1 MKKRTGHE
9 HGVGDT
15 NPHLLMSYNL
25 ADAMGVN
32 RVIAGEAVP
41 MGLTT
46 IEAQDRLR
54 QFGPNRVEEEARHP
68 LRSFFAKFWAPVP
81 WMLEATILFEIA
93 AHKPDEAVIIG
104 VLLLFNSILSFVQ
117 ENQANRALALLRKQ
131 LAVQSRVLRDGHWQ
145 LIRAEQLVPG
155 DVIHL
160 RLGDLAPADA
170 RLFDGLVEVDESELT
185 GESPPKEKSAGAIVY
200 AGSRLKRGE
209 ASGEVTATGQ
219 HTYFG
224 KSAELVKTA
233 KTASHL
239 QEIIFAIVK
248 YLVIL
253 DAVLV
258 GALLA
263 YAGFAHLP
271 WPEVLPFALILVVA
285 SVPVALPA
293 TFTVATALG
302 ALDMS
307 HHAALVTR
315 LSAIEEAAAMDVL
328 CTDKT
333 GTITQNRLAVAEL
346 HPSGGRNAEEVLRM
360 AALASDVATQ
370 DPIDL
375 AIIEAAQEKRV
386 LNDVPRRIQFIP
398 FDPATKHSEAVHE
411 LPAGKLRVIKGAPDA
426 LGSLVRNAGSI
437 AGEVARLA
445 GQGSR
450 VLAVAA
456 GTEHALELVGLLGLK
471 DPIREDSKAVVQ
483 NLKSLGVRVIMV
495 TGDGPATARAVS
507 LQVGIGNRVGSAE
520 SLRNGAGDTEH
531 YDVFAGVFP
540 EDKFRLVQALQ
551 RLGHVVGMTGD
562 GVNDAPA
569 LKQAEAGIAVST
581 ATDVAKAAASVVL
594 TESGLTGV
602 LRAVETGRRIYQRML
617 TYTLNKIIK
626 TIEIAVFLSVGV
638 ILTGT
643 FVVTPMLVV
652 LLLFTNDFVTMS
664 IATDHVSFSP
674 QPDRWNIR
682 TLMLTAGTLAGL
694 VLILSFTVFFIG
706 RDTLHLPLRQLQ
718 TLVFLM
724 LVFTGQGNVYL
735 VRERERFWHSRPSC
749 WLVFSSVAD
758 IVVVSLMATSGILM
772 APISWTL
779 VASLLIIVMIFLFV
793 IDGVKV
799 HIFRRFGV
807 R

>member
-1 MKKRTGHE
+1 MEQNWTSGTE
-9 HGVGDT
+9 I
-15 NPHLLMSYNL
+15 P
-25 ADAMGVN
+25 A
-32 RVIAGEAVP
+32 
-41 MGLTT
+41 GLTT
-46 IEAQDRLR
+46 AESQDRLR
-54 QFGPNRVEEEARHP
+54 QFGRNRIEEQSRHP
-68 LRSFFAKFWAPVP
+68 LLSFFAKFWAPVP
-81 WMLEATILFEIA
+81 WMLEASIVLEVLV
-93 AHKPDEAVIIG
+93 HKLDEAVIIG

-117 ENQANRALALLRKQ
+117 ENQANRALALLRRR
-131 LAVQSRVLRDGHWQ
+131 LSVQARVLRDGRWQ
-145 LIRAEQLVPG
+145 LIPAEELVPE

-160 RLGDLAPADA
+160 RLGDLVPADL
-170 RLFDGLVEVDESELT
+170 RLFDGAVEADESELT
-185 GESPPKEKSAGAIVY
+185 GESLPVEKSAGAIVY

-224 KSAELVKTA
+224 KTAELVKTA
-233 KTASHL
+233 KTVSHL

-258 GALLA
+258 GALLV

-271 WPEVLPFALILVVA
+271 WSEVLPFALILLVA
-285 SVPVALPA
+285 SVPVALPGM
-293 TFTVATALG
+293 FTVATALG

-307 HHAALVTR
+307 HHAVLVTR

-333 GTITQNRLAVAEL
+333 GTITQNRLAVAQIC
-346 HPSGGRNAEEVLRM
+346 PIGNRTSEEVLRM
-360 AALASDVATQ
+360 AALASDAATQ

-375 AIIEAAQEKRV
+375 AILETARV
-386 LNDVPRRIQFIP
+386 KKVLSSVPRLLQFIP
-398 FDPATKHSEAVHE
+398 FDTATKRSEASYE
-411 LPAGKLRVIKGAPDA
+411 QAAGKLRVIKGAPDA
-426 LGSLVRNAGSI
+426 VISLVRDGGSI
-437 AGEVARLA
+437 ADEVERLA
-445 GQGSR
+445 GQGAR
-450 VLAVAA
+450 VLAVAV
-456 GTEHALELVGLLGLK
+456 GTERSLELVGLLALE
-471 DPIREDSKAVVQ
+471 DPIREDSKELVQ

-507 LQVGIGNRVGSAE
+507 LQVGIGDRVGSAE
-520 SLRNGAGDTEH
+520 SLRNGAGLATEQ

-551 RLGHVVGMTGD
+551 RQGHVVGMTGD

-594 TESGLTGV
+594 TESGLMGV

-626 TIEIAVFLSVGV
+626 TIEIGVFLSVGV

-643 FVVTPMLVV
+643 FVITPLLVV

-664 IATDHVSFSP
+664 IATDRVSFSSR
-674 QPDRWNIR
+674 PDRWDIR

-694 VLILSFTVFFIG
+694 VLILSFAVFFAG
-706 RDTLHLPLRQLQ
+706 RAILHLPIRQLQ

-735 VRERERFWHSRPSC
+735 VRERNRLWHSFPSR
-749 WLVFSSVAD
+749 WLIVSSAAD

-772 APISWTL
+772 APISWSL
-779 VASLLIIVMIFLFV
+779 VASLLAIVLVFLFV

-799 HIFRRFGV
+799 HVFHHFGV